1 MRQKAAIWLLAA
13 CLLLLSAC
21 GARTEKE
28 NSFTVKVVCE
38 SQGIQ
43 QIFYTYYIGGAS
55 RGMGGMAD
63 LEGGALT
70 EATDLTLTF
79 QPASFDQGDD
89 LSAFSI
95 DFSPYG
101 AGDTEE
107 MATTEPLAFP
117 VAYGERYTVIFS
129 GSREE
134 GFRAVLAEE

>member
-1 MRQKAAIWLLAA
+1 MRQKTAIWLLTA
-13 CLLLLSAC
+13 CFLMLSAC
-21 GARTEKE
+21 GAGNEKE

-38 SQGIQ
+38 SPEIQ

-63 LEGGALT
+63 LEGETLT

-79 QPASFDQGDD
+79 LPASFEEGDD

-107 MATTEPLAFP
+107 MATTAPLAIP
-117 VAYGERYTVIFS
+117 AAYGERYTVIFS
-129 GSREE
+129 GDRET
-134 GFRAVLAEE
+134 GFRAELAAE